1 MSESIYSDITVQGS
15 DEGNEWIG
23 REDEPLT
30 GFSWRGGIER
40 DTTGILMWSK
50 PFITTLPSTGEE
62 VSLGRG
68 GRRVGRVWRGV
79 WGGGGGPNFLF
90 PCTLRGNEPRYEV
103 DIAVFVL
110 PSCEPQGREQM
121 VLPGPCLVLFR
132 SRNE

>member
-1 MSESIYSDITVQGS
+1 VQGS

-50 PFITTLPSTGEE
+50 PFVTTLPSTGEE

-68 GRRVGRVWRGV
+68 
-79 WGGGGGPNFLF
+79 
-90 PCTLRGNEPRYEV
+90 
-103 DIAVFVL
+103 
-110 PSCEPQGREQM
+110 
-121 VLPGPCLVLFR
+121 
-132 SRNE
+132 